1 VVKAVNIVIVVLCGI
16 VGGWIGY
23 WIGHAAGWS
32 VNADWP
38 GQIGGGT
45 GAILLS
51 MGMSVLFVALAA
63 VVVFLV
69 PQRGVRRVLRSG
81 VPAKATVIGMSET
94 GAVRWA
100 RKGTRHQVTCELEVC
115 PADGTPYRAR
125 AVQFVSEAFED
136 GLRPGATIA
145 VRVDP
150 DVPKHVALDETLPRA
165 A

>member
-1 VVKAVNIVIVVLCGI
+1 MVKAVNIVIVVLCGI

-23 WIGHAAGWS
+23 WIGYAAGWS
-32 VNADWP
+32 VNAEWP
-38 GQIGGGT
+38 RQIGGGT
-45 GAILLS
+45 GAILMS
-51 MGMSVLFVALAA
+51 IGMSVLFVALAA
-63 VVVFLV
+63 GLVFLV

-81 VPAKATVIGMSET
+81 VPATATVIGMAET

-100 RKGTRHQVTCELEVC
+100 PQGTRHQVTCELEVC

-125 AVQFVSEAFED
+125 AVQFVSESFED
-136 GLRPGATIA
+136 GLRPGASVA

-150 DVPKHVALDETLPRA
+150 HVPGHVALDETLPRA

>member
-1 VVKAVNIVIVVLCGI
+1 MVKAIDIVIVVLCGI

-23 WIGHAAGWS
+23 WIGYAAGWS
-32 VNADWP
+32 VDAEWP

-45 GAILLS
+45 GAILMS
-51 MGMSVLFVALAA
+51 IGVSVLAVALAA
-63 VVVFLV
+63 AVVFLA

-81 VPAKATVIGMSET
+81 VQATALVIGTAET

-100 RKGTRHQVTCELEVC
+100 PKGTRHQVACELEVC
-115 PADGTPYRAR
+115 PADGVPYRAR
-125 AVQFVSEAFED
+125 TVQFVTEAFEA
-136 GLRPGATIA
+136 GLQPGATVP

-150 DVPKHVALDETLPRA
+150 AAPRHVALDETLPRA